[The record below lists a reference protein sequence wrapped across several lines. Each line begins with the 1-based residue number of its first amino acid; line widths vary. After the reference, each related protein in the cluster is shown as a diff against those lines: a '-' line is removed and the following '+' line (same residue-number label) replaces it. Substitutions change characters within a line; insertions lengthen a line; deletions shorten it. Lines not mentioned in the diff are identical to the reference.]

1 MDAPMHCDFSAH
13 DFSATAIETSTGRL
27 IRVVGSGLCPTGG
40 WELRLTAANPG
51 VVPHPGSLWLEL
63 REAAPP
69 RRRVVHERTRT
80 AVEAIIE
87 DSRASEIVIRFGWRD
102 PIVVPVR
109 ATAARR
115 VGGARHGSRRADAAG
130 RRVAASV

>member
-1 MDAPMHCDFSAH
+1 MDALMHCDFSAR
-13 DFSATAIETSTGRL
+13 DFTATAVETSDGRL
-27 IRVVGSGLCPTGG
+27 VHVAGSGLCPTSG

-63 REAAPP
+63 RESPP
-69 RRRVVHERTRT
+69 ARRIAHQRTRT
-80 AVEAIIE
+80 VVEAIIE
-87 DSRASEIVIRFGWRD
+87 DSQASEIVIRFRWRD

-109 ATAARR
+109 AQTGRR

-130 RRVAASV
+130 RRIAASV